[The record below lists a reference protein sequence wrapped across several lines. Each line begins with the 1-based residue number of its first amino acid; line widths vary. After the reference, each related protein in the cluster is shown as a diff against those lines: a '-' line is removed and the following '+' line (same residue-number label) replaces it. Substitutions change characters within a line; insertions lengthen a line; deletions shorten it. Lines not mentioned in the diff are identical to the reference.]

1 MEYYDLT
8 GFSKKPKRELTEDE
22 ILKKN
27 DQIMKRKLHAK
38 KMLEEEKRLTIEK
51 ILNEDGRKL
60 KERQKK
66 LNEEAVKKEQ
76 LEDEKYKASLTRI
89 KQKYNKDGTIYL
101 RFPQGLLLP
110 RVITQKSTGFQPK
123 IKICEIPNCSNTKKY
138 KDPVTGK
145 YYCSVQCYNILK
157 NMMHVS

>member
-1 MEYYDLT
+1 MEYFDLT
-8 GFSKKPKRELTEDE
+8 GSNKRPKRELTEDE

-38 KMLEEEKRLTIEK
+38 KMLEEEKRMTIEK

-66 LNEEAVKKEQ
+66 LNEEASKKEH
-76 LEDEKYKASLTRI
+76 LEEEKYKASLTKI
-89 KQKYNKDGTIYL
+89 KQKYNSDGSIYL

-110 RVITQKSTGFQPK
+110 RVLTQKSSGCQPK
-123 IKICEIPNCSNTKKY
+123 IQKCEIPNCQNIKKY
-138 KDPVTGK
+138 RDPVTAK
-145 YYCSVQCYNILK
+145 NYCSIQCYNILK
-157 NMMHVS
+157 NMMHLS